1 LLLEGQDTTF
11 YLYNTDEKKIH
22 IIVSQWLNVYRTGLE
37 IFGKRL
43 TRDDAVARDEATQA
57 GSRAG
62 SIRATNKTRSW

>member
-37 IFGKRL
+37 IFGERL